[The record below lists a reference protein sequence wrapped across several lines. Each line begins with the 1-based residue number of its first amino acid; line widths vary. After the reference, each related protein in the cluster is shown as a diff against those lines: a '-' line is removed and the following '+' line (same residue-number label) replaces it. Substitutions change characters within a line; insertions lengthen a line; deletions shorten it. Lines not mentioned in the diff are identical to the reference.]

1 MADKVVRIKNG
12 KVESVELNSNPLPIE
27 RIEW

>member
-1 MADKVVRIKNG
+1 VVRIKNG
-12 KVESVELNSNPLPIE
+12 RVESVEVNENPLPIE